1 MIMSNKY
8 DDLFDFYIKLY
19 DDEIARFRELDGK
32 IARYLSAYSILIALT
47 GFVGLNLRFLLP
59 DRELTWL
66 VNANYIGLAC
76 ILLLLIIGWC
86 YLFSALKI
94 ENIKRFAYDNS
105 MIQFFSD
112 NDLVDIKYALSKK
125 AKEAIEYNVK
135 VGDKKAEKI
144 TKAFKWSLPAMGLFI
159 ASLLFAM
166 FNVYETNQAVSE
178 QTQNANSQSQPIQ
191 QRGP

>member
-1 MIMSNKY
+1 MPNKY
-8 DDLFDFYIKLY
+8 DDLFDFYLKLY

-59 DRELTWL
+59 SGELTWL

-76 ILLLLIIGWC
+76 ILLLLIIGWY

-94 ENIKRFAYDNS
+94 EELKQFEYDDS
-105 MIQFFSD
+105 MIEFFSSH
-112 NDLVDIKYALSKK
+112 DLVDIKYALSKK

-135 VGDKKAEKI
+135 VGDKKAEKM
-144 TKAFKWSLPAMGLFI
+144 TKAFKWSLPAMGLFV
-159 ASLLFAM
+159 ASLLLAM

-191 QRGP
+191 Q

>member
-1 MIMSNKY
+1 MSNKY
-8 DDLFDFYIKLY
+8 DDLFNFYLKLY

-59 DRELTWL
+59 GGELTWL

-76 ILLLLIIGWC
+76 ILLLLIIGWY

-94 ENIKRFAYDNS
+94 EEVKQFEYDDS
-105 MIQFFSD
+105 MIEFFSTH
-112 NDLVDIKYALSKK
+112 DLVDIKYALSKK

-135 VGDKKAEKI
+135 VGDKKAEKM
-144 TKAFKWSLPAMGLFI
+144 TKAFKWSLPAMGLFV
-159 ASLLFAM
+159 ASLLLAM

-191 QRGP
+191 Q

>member
-1 MIMSNKY
+1 MSNKY